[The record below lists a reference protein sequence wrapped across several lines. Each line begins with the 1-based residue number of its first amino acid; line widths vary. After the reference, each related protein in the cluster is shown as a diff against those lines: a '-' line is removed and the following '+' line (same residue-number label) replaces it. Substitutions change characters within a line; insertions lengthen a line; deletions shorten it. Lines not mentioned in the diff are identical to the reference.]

1 MLLILKKMNPILEVK
16 KLTKSFG
23 DFQALRNINFHVNR
37 GEIYGFLGPNG
48 AGKSTSLR
56 IILGLVYANSGA
68 VFFNNNNI
76 LDSNNRSYLAS
87 IGALIERPDFYD
99 DLSAIRN
106 LELCGKLNGISDKN
120 KINELIDLVGLNGRG
135 RDKFKTYSQ
144 GMKQRLG
151 IAQSLLHDPELI
163 ILDEPSTGLDPQGQL
178 DMLNLI
184 KQINKELGKTIV
196 FSTHILR
203 EIESVADRMVIIN
216 KGETIKEGRVVDL
229 LKENDSSVLIRVE
242 NVEKLRNLL
251 SYKNIK
257 FTEMNEEF
265 NVELSTMKIEYF
277 SSLVIDEGCGL
288 QKIVNNST
296 LEDMFLKTLKDA

>member
-1 MLLILKKMNPILEVK
+1 MNPILDVK
-16 KLTKSFG
+16 NLTKTFG

-68 VFFNNNNI
+68 VVFNNNNI
-76 LDSNNRSYLAS
+76 LDSNNRNYLAS
-87 IGALIERPDFYD
+87 IGALIERPDFYE

-106 LELCGKLNGISDKN
+106 LELCSKLNGISDKN
-120 KINELIDLVGLNGRG
+120 KIHELIELVGLNGRG
-135 RDKFKTYSQ
+135 GDKFKTYSQ

-163 ILDEPSTGLDPQGQL
+163 ILDEPSTGLDPQGQF

-184 KQINKELGKTIV
+184 KTINQELGKTIV

-216 KGETIKEGRVVDL
+216 KGETIKEGSVVDL
-229 LKENDSSVLIRVE
+229 LKENDSSVLIKVK
-242 NVEKLRNLL
+242 NVDRLKNLL
-251 SYKNIK
+251 SYKKMK
-257 FTEMNEEF
+257 FIEINEEF
-265 NVELSTMKIEYF
+265 NVELSTMKIEEF
-277 SSLVIDEGCGL
+277 SVLVINEGCGL
-288 QKIVNNST
+288 QKIVNNSSI
-296 LEDMFLKTLKDA
+296 EHMFLKTLEDA

>member
-1 MLLILKKMNPILEVK
+1 MNPILEVK
-16 KLTKSFG
+16 NLTKTFG
-23 DFQALRNINFHVNR
+23 DFKALRNINFHVNR

-163 ILDEPSTGLDPQGQL
+163 ILDEPSTGLDPQGQF

-216 KGETIKEGRVVDL
+216 KGETVKEGSVVDL
-229 LKENDSSVLIRVE
+229 LKENDSSVLIKVE

-251 SYKNIK
+251 SNKKIK

-265 NVELSTMKIEYF
+265 NVELSTMKIEDL
-277 SSLVIDEGCGL
+277 SILVVNEGCGL
-288 QKIVNNST
+288 QKIVNNSS